1 MLHEVLRLEDLRPGR
16 LGCSSRYGK
25 RLAYTL
31 TRTRADGAAQALN
44 TATFVCVK
52 LRTTYGLGK
61 HTLVIY
67 MNLDNALKMGRVL
80 YFQSLLM
87 MLGNSAVKISIALT
101 LLRLSSQG
109 TSKYSNFLWSSI
121 VFLVLM
127 TIGCGGSLLFQCIS
141 PISAAW
147 DYAERSPP
155 FGKGTAKCYSKS
167 RMIQVSKNG
176 DQSVLS
182 I

>member
-1 MLHEVLRLEDLRPGR
+1 MIH
-16 LGCSSRYGK
+16 
-25 RLAYTL
+25 
-31 TRTRADGAAQALN
+31 ADDATQALN
-44 TATFVCVK
+44 TATFVCVV

-67 MNLDNALKMGRVL
+67 TNLDNALKLGRVL

-101 LLRLSSQG
+101 LLRLSSQR
-109 TSKYSNFLWSSI
+109 TSKYSYFLWGSI

-127 TIGCGGSLLFQCIS
+127 TLGCGGSLVFQCTG
-141 PISAAW
+141 PVSAAW

-155 FGKGTAKCYSKS
+155 FGKGTAKCYSKTVRS
-167 RMIQVSKNG
+167 
-176 DQSVLS
+176 
-182 I
+182 